1 MSGEPTA
8 VSPGMELGV
17 SQLRTPGRHR
27 RGSAVRQAALVIGA
41 WAAVV
46 IAAPQVQTP
55 GAVHT
60 VALFAHLSSLLLG
73 FGAVLL
79 VDWFGLLW
87 LLRRRS
93 LGDVL
98 RTAKGAHVPTWLGF
112 TGLLVSGTLLSP
124 AASPLTSVKLV
135 AVLAV
140 GLNGV
145 FAGRL
150 LARLSRYEDRRLPAS
165 LLIRAGLAT
174 TLSQGAWWTA
184 VVIGYLNSRS

>member
-1 MSGEPTA
+1 
-8 VSPGMELGV
+8 MEVGV
-17 SQLRTPGRHR
+17 QGLRAAGRHR
-27 RGSAVRQAALVIGA
+27 RGSTVRQAALVTAG

-46 IAAPQVQTP
+46 VVAPQVQ
-55 GAVHT
+55 ASEDVHT

-87 LLRRRS
+87 LLRRRT

-112 TGLLVSGTLLSP
+112 TGLLVSGALLAP
-124 AASPLTSVKLV
+124 AASPLTSIKLM

-150 LARLSRYEDRRLPAS
+150 LTRLSRYQDRELPMS